1 MIINSKKRH
10 LILLFTSILLMTGCD
25 DTPRGQTGKNIPE
38 SKTIQSA
45 HYRNLTDIY
54 NSFSYQWENLDQG
67 VPPLLLRR
75 FPTDIHLIRS
85 TKAKKNFFFQSILPL
100 ALLGNEE
107 IKHHKNTIKNF
118 FKIYN
123 NGETLAL
130 HQHEE
135 LIKIQRYYKI
145 KGDVLQDPKARNRL
159 LKRVDIIPTSLIL
172 AQAAN
177 ESGWGMSRFAQHA
190 NNIFGEWTFTPGTGL
205 VPEGRPAGET
215 YEVKRFPDLYASIRS
230 YLRNLNTHNAY
241 RSMRNK
247 RWQMRENHL
256 PLTGYALAGEMRYYS
271 TRREAYVEEIRS
283 MIKGNKLEK
292 LNYVTLLPAAKRPQT
307 EKTPIKGGIMSS
319 QDKISRQS
327 KT

>member
-1 MIINSKKRH
+1 MSISRKTRFS
-10 LILLFTSILLMTGCD
+10 ILLFVVILVTAGCD
-25 DTPRGQTGKNIPE
+25 NTPRSQTGRETTK

-67 VPPLLLRR
+67 IPPLLLRR
-75 FPTDIHLIRS
+75 FPTDMHLIRP
-85 TKAKKNFFFQSILPL
+85 TKAKKIFFFQSILPL

-107 IKHHKNTIKNF
+107 INQHKNAINNF
-118 FKIYN
+118 FKIYSKDK
-123 NGETLAL
+123 TLAL

-135 LIKIQRYYKI
+135 LIKIQRYYKV
-145 KGDVLQDPKARNRL
+145 KGDVLLNPKTRAKL
-159 LKRVDIIPTSLIL
+159 LKRVDIVPPSLIL

-205 VPEGRPAGET
+205 VPEGRPEGET
-215 YEVKRFPDLYASIRS
+215 YEVKRFKDLHASIRS
-230 YLRNLNTHNAY
+230 YLRNLNTHSAY
-241 RSMRNK
+241 RTMRNK
-247 RWQMRENHL
+247 RLQMRENEL
-256 PLTGYALAGEMRYYS
+256 PLTGYALAGEMKYYS
-271 TRREAYVEEIRS
+271 TRRDAYVDEIRA
-283 MIKGNKLEK
+283 MIKGNKLEE
-292 LNYVTLLPAAKRPQT
+292 LNYATLLPVAKQPET
-307 EKTPIKGGIMSS
+307 ETTPIKGGIMSS

>member
-1 MIINSKKRH
+1 MIVTLKKLLPSL
-10 LILLFTSILLMTGCD
+10 LIISVLLAGCD
-25 DTPRGQTGKNIPE
+25 DTPRNQAGKKATK

-45 HYRNLTDIY
+45 HYRNLNDIY
-54 NSFSYQWENLDQG
+54 NSFSYHWDRLDQG

-75 FPTDIHLIRS
+75 FPTDIHLIRP
-85 TKAKKNFFFQSILPL
+85 TKAKKDFFFQSILPL

-107 IKHHKNTIKNF
+107 VKHHRDTINNF

-123 NGETLAL
+123 TGEALAL

-145 KGDVLQDPKARNRL
+145 KGDVLLDPKIRARL
-159 LKRVDIIPTSLIL
+159 IKRVDIIPPSLIL

-215 YEVKRFPDLYASIRS
+215 YEVRRFEDLHASIRS
-230 YLRNLNTHNAY
+230 YLRNLNTHSAY

-247 RWQMRENHL
+247 RLQMRENDL

-271 TRREAYVEEIRS
+271 TRRDAYVEEIRS
-283 MIKGNKLEK
+283 MIKGNKLEE
-292 LNYVTLLPAAKRPQT
+292 LNSVALLPAAEQPAT